1 MATVIKL
8 RTPKPLPEQTDGRDE
23 LNLAEFPIALLT
35 DRAAEGQNTLK
46 FQDTIHDASTGKS
59 VTRKLTI
66 TATDEYGLPTTKD
79 EEVILGLIQLTK
91 LADNFSK
98 RTVHFSR
105 YELIRLLGWRDEGK
119 NYHRL
124 EESLNRWMSV
134 TFFYDKAWW
143 DKAAGS
149 WVDEK
154 FHVIDNITLYDQER
168 RTSKGQGALP
178 FSSFTW
184 NKVLF
189 RSFQAGYLKR
199 LDLDF
204 YLSLKTSTAKRLYRF
219 LDKRFYHGDRQ
230 EFDLFRLAF
239 EHVGLSRR
247 YTKAVHLRRNLAQAV
262 EELEAKGF
270 LEPLPD
276 SERYVQVRR
285 GEWKVIFIKKS
296 KDEPVLP
303 SPAAPT
309 TSLQKELTSRGI
321 TASTA
326 AELVAEVPAERITAK
341 LEVFDWLMGK
351 NDKRLSQNPAGYLVA
366 SIRGDY
372 AAPKDFQPKAE
383 RDRRR
388 QAAEEKQRRKGEERA
403 ASRRKEEQEAA
414 TRKAERS
421 HIDAYLN
428 SLTPQERKALEEQA
442 VANAD
447 DKMREAA
454 REAGPLGEVAR
465 RHLTD
470 REILRVCPAP
480 LPAPPA

>member
-8 RTPKPLPEQTDGRDE
+8 RTTKPSPDQTDGRDE

-46 FQDTIHDASTGKS
+46 FQDTVHDASTGKS

-91 LADNFSK
+91 LADNFSH

-154 FHVIDNITLYDQER
+154 FHVIDNITIYDQER
-168 RTSKGQGALP
+168 RPGKGQGALP

-189 RSFQAGYLKR
+189 HSFQAGYLKR

-239 EHVGLSRR
+239 EHVGISRR
-247 YTKAVHLRRNLAQAV
+247 YTKAVHLRRNLAQAI

-270 LEPLPD
+270 LEPLPA
-276 SERYVQVRR
+276 SERYVQIRR
-285 GEWKVIFIKKS
+285 GEWKVIFVKKG
-296 KDEPVLP
+296 KGKPALP
-303 SPAAPT
+303 SQPAPT
-309 TSLQKELTSRGI
+309 TPLQKELTDRGV
-321 TASTA
+321 TAGTA
-326 AELVAEVPAERITAK
+326 AELVAAIPAERIAAK
-341 LEVFDWLMGK
+341 LEVFDWMTEK

-366 SIRGDY
+366 SIREDY

-383 RDRRR
+383 RERKQQAAAEKQRQKDEELIARRR
-388 QAAEEKQRRKGEERA
+388 Q
-403 ASRRKEEQEAA
+403 EEQEAA
-414 TRKAERS
+414 TRKAERC
-421 HIDAYLN
+421 HIDAYLAT
-428 SLTPQERKALEEQA
+428 LTPQERKGLEEQA
-442 VANAD
+442 IAGAAEH
-447 DKMREAA
+447 MRRAA
-454 REAGPLGEVAR
+454 RVGGELAEITR
-465 RHLTD
+465 RHLVN
-470 REILRVCPAP
+470 REVLRVCPVP
-480 LPAPPA
+480 SPASPT